1 MRYWKIGLAVALT
14 AAGLTLG
21 GTGVTAATNTGAAVG
36 QTVAE
41 FVVLPSPYQPSK
53 PGKLPPRVTPTDHVP
68 GTKSATGRTYGRLPK
83 TGETIALVLAGVGF
97 GLLGLIAMMLL
108 LLWRRREDASDEALN

>member
-1 MRYWKIGLAVALT
+1 MRYWKIGLAVVLT

-21 GTGVTAATNTGAAVG
+21 GTGVNAATNTGAAVG
-36 QTVAE
+36 RTVAE

-53 PGKLPPRVTPTDHVP
+53 PSKLSPRVTPTDHVP
-68 GTKSATGRTYGRLPK
+68 GTKSAIGQTRGILPK
-83 TGETIALVLAGVGF
+83 TGETIALILAGVGF

-108 LLWRRREDASDEALN
+108 LLWRRREDATNETLN

>member
-1 MRYWKIGLAVALT
+1 MRYWEIGLAVALT

-21 GTGVTAATNTGAAVG
+21 GTGVNAATNTGAAVG

-53 PGKLPPRVTPTDHVP
+53 PGKLPSRVTPTDHVP
-68 GTKSATGRTYGRLPK
+68 GTKSATGQTYGVLPK

-97 GLLGLIAMMLL
+97 GILGLIAMMLL
-108 LLWRRREDASDEALN
+108 LLWRRREDATNEALN

>member
-14 AAGLTLG
+14 AACLTLG
-21 GTGVTAATNTGAAVG
+21 GTGVNAATNTGAAVG

-41 FVVLPSPYQPSK
+41 FVVLPSPYQPGK
-53 PGKLPPRVTPTDHVP
+53 PGKLPSRGTPTDHVP
-68 GTKSATGRTYGRLPK
+68 GTKSATGQTHGVFPK

-108 LLWRRREDASDEALN
+108 LLWRRREDATNETLN

>member
-21 GTGVTAATNTGAAVG
+21 GTGVNAATNTGAAVG

-53 PGKLPPRVTPTDHVP
+53 PGKLPSRVTPADHVP
-68 GTKSATGRTYGRLPK
+68 GTKSATGQTHGVLPK
-83 TGETIALVLAGVGF
+83 TGDTLALVLAGVGF

-108 LLWRRREDASDEALN
+108 LLWRRREDATNEALN